1 MLQVFHVDV
10 AIDQDVASVSKVCC
24 KHLFKNVSFV
34 FRRMFASV
42 SDLDVAYVSHML
54 QEYVPMIL
62 VVSVLCCSKCFHVAV
77 VLSRCC
83 ICYTHMFQ
91 VYVPNV
97 LFASDVCCIQVFHVS
112 EVCSENHRPRPGLR
126 GIGHDKPGAGG
137 QGVWRAW
144 VLRTATCSSS
154 SRLLG
159 PAHPERG
166 AGSLGRSRG
175 HGDRGGVRV
184 RDRARRSR
192 VGYAGVQTCA
202 FIRTFGH

>member
-83 ICYTHMFQ
+83 TASR
-91 VYVPNV
+91 VPV
-97 LFASDVCCIQVFHVS
+97 VRARGALGSCGQRHARPHLGSWVPLTRREERGRWEGAAGTAIGVGFACGTGQ
-112 EVCSENHRPRPGLR
+112 
-126 GIGHDKPGAGG
+126 GG
-137 QGVWRAW
+137 QGWAMRASKH
-144 VLRTATCSSS
+144 VRSS
-154 SRLLG
+154 
-159 PAHPERG
+159 
-166 AGSLGRSRG
+166 GRSDTS
-175 HGDRGGVRV
+175 HALNICHADQSPKSSTPSQSQMAIMQVYTYIHV
-184 RDRARRSR
+184 MYLRA
-192 VGYAGVQTCA
+192 C
-202 FIRTFGH
+202 